1 MRWQRPP
8 EHEVP
13 WVQRANGRA
22 DRIRTSWDVCSYQS
36 GLRQVSASNHV
47 GLVRLSPKFSA
58 CCPARDLLPYIAC
71 SAPKRSRCPLR
82 RRSLAGSSGSDSQ
95 ELRPTHPSKLLRSI
109 TTRPLC
115 GSGWALAPQP
125 GPAPQSSRWPSER
138 DSGHHAYPN
147 RCPRLM
153 PSAKSQHDW
162 PQPLRRL
169 SNQGLS
175 GDAA

>member
-1 MRWQRPP
+1 MKFPGYSGPMVEPTGSGQAGMC
-8 EHEVP
+8 VP
-13 WVQRANGRA
+13 TKADFDRYPLQTMSALYGCRQNSRLAALRA
-22 DRIRTSWDVCSYQS
+22 TC
-36 GLRQVSASNHV
+36 
-47 GLVRLSPKFSA
+47 
-58 CCPARDLLPYIAC
+58 
-71 SAPKRSRCPLR
+71 SRCPLR